1 MKILWKFEIL
11 IFWKY
16 IQILNNKGI
25 VNIDESYKNKKSDY
39 IIWDICLKILQEA
52 FLLDIIK
59 LRLFF
64 ITTYIIIER
73 K

>member
-1 MKILWKFEIL
+1 MKILWEFEIL

-16 IQILNNKGI
+16 IQILNNKGK
-25 VNIDESYKNKKSDY
+25 VNIDEPYKNKKSDY
-39 IIWDICLKILQEA
+39 IIWDICLKILQEV